1 MSRDLP
7 QRSCLVSRYI
17 HGLMEASAP
26 APKRRKLAEDEVE
39 HSVIGG
45 ESEIGGL
52 TSLVHTIS
60 AQTLL
65 GLKYIDFN
73 LSIISVH
80 PNFFCHPRAPILN
93 SRYEY
98 EHSAA
103 SQQYRPL
110 QVVCP
115 EAKIDRWCLSRR

>member
-1 MSRDLP
+1 
-7 QRSCLVSRYI
+7 
-17 HGLMEASAP
+17 MEASAP

-60 AQTLL
+60 AKTFL
-65 GLKYIDFN
+65 GLNIDFN
-73 LSIISVH
+73 LSFISVH

-93 SRYEY
+93 SRYE
-98 EHSAA
+98 HSAA
-103 SQQYRPL
+103 SQQYM
-110 QVVCP
+110 
-115 EAKIDRWCLSRR
+115 